1 MSQTQSQTHTQTQT
15 APIDQAKLE
24 AFLGQVVGDAGAAMS
39 AALVVLGDR
48 LGLYKA
54 LARGPATAA
63 DLARRT
69 ETAERYVQEWLD
81 AQACGGYV
89 RYAKDTETY
98 DLLPEQAAALADELS
113 PAFVPGMFQVM
124 QAMWS
129 AVDRIAE
136 KFKTGDG
143 LSWGDHH
150 PCLFEGTER
159 FFRAG
164 YRGNLVSSWLPAL
177 DGAVAKLER
186 GAKVADVG
194 CGLGASTILMAQAY
208 PKSRFFGYDSHAGS
222 IELARKRATEAGVA
236 DRVTFEVAGATDFPG
251 RDYDLVC
258 HFDCL
263 HDMEDPVSAAR
274 RVRQVLAG
282 DGLWMIVEPFAAD
295 RREENH
301 NAIGRVFY
309 SASTMICVPH
319 SLSRRGPALGA
330 QAGEARLRRIVSEAD
345 FSRFRR
351 ATQTPFNLVLEA
363 RA

>member
-1 MSQTQSQTHTQTQT
+1 MTQPQTQDLK
-15 APIDQAKLE
+15 IDPAKLE
-24 AFLGQVVGDAGAAMS
+24 AFLGRVVGDAGAAMS

-63 DLARRT
+63 ELARRT
-69 ETAERYVQEWLD
+69 ATTERYVQEWLD
-81 AQACGGYV
+81 AQASGGYV
-89 RYAKDTETY
+89 HYEKGTQTYA
-98 DLLPEQAAALADELS
+98 LAPEQAAALADDLS
-113 PAFVPGMFQVM
+113 PASVQGMFQIM
-124 QAMWS
+124 RAMWS
-129 AVDRIAE
+129 AVDSMEE

-143 LSWGDHH
+143 HPWGEHH

-164 YRGNLVSSWLPAL
+164 YRGNLISSWLPAL
-177 DGAVAKLER
+177 DGAVGRLER

-194 CGLGASTILMAQAY
+194 CGLGASTILMGQAY
-208 PKSRFFGYDSHAGS
+208 PRSRFFGYDSHAAS
-222 IELARKRATEAGVA
+222 IELARKRAADAGVG

-263 HDMEDPVSAAR
+263 HDMEDPAGAAR
-274 RVRQVLAG
+274 RVRSVLAD
-282 DGLWMIVEPFAAD
+282 DGSWMIVEPFASD
-295 RREENH
+295 LREENH
-301 NAIGRVFY
+301 NPVGRVFY

-330 QAGEARLRRIVSEAD
+330 QAGESRLRRIATEAG

-363 RA
+363 RS

>member
-1 MSQTQSQTHTQTQT
+1 MTQTQTLPQT
-15 APIDQAKLE
+15 APIDQAKLD

-54 LARGPATAA
+54 LVQGPATAA
-63 DLARRT
+63 ELARRT
-69 ETAERYVQEWLD
+69 GTAERYVKEWLD
-81 AQACGGYV
+81 AQASGGYV
-89 RYAKDTETY
+89 VYAKNTQTY
-98 DLLPEQAAALADELS
+98 ELPPERAAALADDLS
-113 PAFVPGMFQVM
+113 PAFVPGMFQIM

-129 AVDRIAE
+129 AVDHMVD
-136 KFKTGDG
+136 KFKTGHG
-143 LSWGDHH
+143 HAWGEHH

-177 DGAVAKLER
+177 DGAVGRLER

-208 PKSRFFGYDSHAGS
+208 PKSRFFGYDSHATS
-222 IELARKRATEAGVA
+222 IEVARKRATEAGVA
-236 DRVTFEVAGATDFPG
+236 DRVSFDVAGATDFPG

-263 HDMEDPVSAAR
+263 HDMEDPTGAAR
-274 RVRQVLAG
+274 RVREVLTA
-282 DGLWMIVEPFAAD
+282 DGHWMIVEPFAAD
-295 RREENH
+295 QREDNH
-301 NAIGRVFY
+301 NPIGRVFY

-330 QAGEARLRRIVSEAD
+330 QAGEARLGRIVAEAG

>member
-1 MSQTQSQTHTQTQT
+1 MSNAETQTKTPIQT
-15 APIDQAKLE
+15 PDPAKLD

-54 LARGPATAA
+54 LAHGPATAA
-63 DLARRT
+63 ELARRT
-69 ETAERYVQEWLD
+69 GTAERYVQEWLD
-81 AQACGGYV
+81 AQASGGYV
-89 RYAKDTETY
+89 CYCKDSGTY
-98 DLLPEQAAALADELS
+98 MLPPEQATALADELS

-124 QAMWS
+124 QAIWS
-129 AVDRIAE
+129 AVDRMAD

-143 LSWGDHH
+143 LCWGEHH

-164 YRGNLVSSWLPAL
+164 YRGNLISSWLPAL
-177 DGAVAKLER
+177 DGVVARLER

-194 CGLGASTILMAQAY
+194 CGLGASTILMAQAF
-208 PKSRFFGYDSHAGS
+208 PKSRFFGYDSHDAS
-222 IELARKRATEAGVA
+222 IAIARERAAEAGVA
-236 DRVTFEVAGATDFPG
+236 DRVTFDVGSATDFPG

-263 HDMEDPVSAAR
+263 HDMEDPTGAGR
-274 RVRQVLAG
+274 RVRDVLAP
-282 DGLWMIVEPFAAD
+282 DGTWMIVEPFAAD
-295 RREENH
+295 RREDNH
-301 NAIGRVFY
+301 NPIGRVFY
-309 SASTMICVPH
+309 SASTMLCVPH

-330 QAGEARLRRIVSEAD
+330 QAGEARLGRIAREAG
-345 FSRFRR
+345 FTRFRR

-363 RA
+363 RR